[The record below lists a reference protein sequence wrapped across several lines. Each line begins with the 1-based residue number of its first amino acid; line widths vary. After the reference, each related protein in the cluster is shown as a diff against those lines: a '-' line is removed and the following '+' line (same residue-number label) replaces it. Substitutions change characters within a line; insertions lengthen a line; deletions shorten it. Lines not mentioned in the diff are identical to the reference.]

1 MLEMAKRALRP
12 VYRRYTVPIQAV
24 IKVIRKKSGLQDI
37 YALEVFGRDGSWLT
51 KAYAPYTTQLQIWEI
66 DCSWSDLLHKR
77 FPYATIKIVDSFD
90 EIRKTSDKFNFV
102 VIDSPI
108 LSMESTV
115 SISIYSQVSGKYCIL
130 SQFY

>member
-77 FPYATIKIVDSFD
+77 FPYAD
-90 EIRKTSDKFNFV
+90 DK
-102 VIDSPI
+102 DR
-108 LSMESTV
+108 
-115 SISIYSQVSGKYCIL
+115 
-130 SQFY
+130 